1 MIELQPR
8 DITTGH
14 LGVIL
19 RVTQPSAYADAGLV
33 VEGPLVAVEHRLMHP
48 KIGTIRTHL
57 QIGTHSIETNEPHTR
72 IEMYGDQP
80 EDDTARTED
89 DEDPDPYM
97 AAPEIAELLNVSR
110 AHAHRL
116 LRTRA
121 IPGTIDASSGT
132 GRKAPRVRRSD
143 LLAWV
148 DSREVRTEEEQ

>member
-72 IEMYGDQP
+72 IEMYG
-80 EDDTARTED
+80 
-89 DEDPDPYM
+89 
-97 AAPEIAELLNVSR
+97 
-110 AHAHRL
+110 
-116 LRTRA
+116 
-121 IPGTIDASSGT
+121 
-132 GRKAPRVRRSD
+132 
-143 LLAWV
+143 
-148 DSREVRTEEEQ
+148 EEEQ